1 VPGWLHYRGGGILN
15 KGIYVWNVAYKDG
28 DVVKEY
34 SSPEGLAAELK
45 AGGFGHALLKVCDG
59 TARFGVINGVDY
71 LPEYVKAIKAAGIA
85 VWGWGYVYGTY
96 PAGEAAVAIER
107 CKELGLSMFVVD
119 AEAEYKNKPY
129 QARTYMTAVRKGL
142 PDAVLALS
150 SFRFPTY
157 HREFPFREFAEHCNL
172 MMPQVYWEGAKN
184 AGDQLRRCVSEY
196 TDLGFGLPIAVTG
209 AAYKST
215 SVSWQPTAGEVQ
227 EFYQVADEMGLEM
240 VNFWEWQCAKKINLW
255 QTLMALE
262 GEVTEPDTNPEDN
275 NPDYISEDE
284 IRTIVRD
291 EVEKIL
297 SEATATILTDS
308 IKMLVREEM
317 KVLVDALTLTLSQW
331 EKGL

>member
-1 VPGWLHYRGGGILN
+1 MN
-15 KGIYVWNVAYKDG
+15 KGVYVWNLAIWDKEAQRTI
-28 DVVKEY
+28 EY
-34 SSPEGLAAELK
+34 STPEKLADELK
-45 AGGFGHALLKVCDG
+45 AGGFGHVLLKVCDG

-71 LPEYVKAIKAAGIA
+71 LPEYVAALRAAGID
-85 VWGWGYVYGTY
+85 VWGWGYVYGNY
-96 PAGEAAVAIER
+96 PAGEAAVAVER
-107 CKELGLSMFVVD
+107 CKELGLSKFVID
-119 AEAEYKNKPY
+119 AEAEYKNKAS

-172 MMPQVYWEGAKN
+172 MMPQVYWEGARN

-215 SVSWQPTAGEVQ
+215 SVTWQPTAGEVQ
-227 EFYQVADEMGLEM
+227 EFYKTADELGLEM

-262 GEVTEPDTNPEDN
+262 GEVNTEPDPDTNPDDN

-284 IRTIVRD
+284 IRTIARD

-308 IKMLVREEM
+308 IKMLVRDEM
-317 KVLVDALTLTLSQW
+317 KVLVDALIVALSSLTPAPLPKV
-331 EKGL
+331 EGK